1 MNAKLFSLLLLFAAS
16 EAAAQTLTARQLFYK
31 DDAETKPAP
40 KAPAAKAPPKPVK
53 TAARS
58 HTAPPPATSEVPA
71 PAQPAPVVANAGY
84 VPDKPLGL
92 RYSLVKVTPDGETE
106 VSPDET
112 FHSGDSVRVKVEGN
126 RDGFL
131 YIVSRGSSGNWKPLF
146 PSADINGGENHVA
159 AHASYSLPSTTQVF
173 SFDRQAGEEKLFIIY
188 SPDPIRDLESM
199 IPSLTHSTQ
208 PDKPATKALPIITAT
223 LAPITDNYVSQ
234 MRQAYSR
241 DLVVETVTP
250 KTPEPQAGTTPPKQ
264 ENAVYIVNR
273 NGGRLVADIRLE
285 HK

>member
-1 MNAKLFSLLLLFAAS
+1 MNAKLLSLFLVFTGS

-31 DDAETKPAP
+31 EDAETKPAP
-40 KAPAAKAPPKPVK
+40 KAPAAARAAPKAVK
-53 TAARS
+53 KSAHA
-58 HTAPPPATSEVPA
+58 APPPAAAGVPTA
-71 PAQPAPVVANAGY
+71 AQPAPVGTNPGY
-84 VPDKPLGL
+84 VPEKPLGL
-92 RYSLVKVTPDGETE
+92 RYSLVKVTVDGETE

-126 RDGFL
+126 RDGYL

-208 PDKPATKALPIITAT
+208 PDKPATKALPINTAT

-234 MRQAYSR
+234 MRQTYSR

-264 ENAVYIVNR
+264 ENAVYVVNR